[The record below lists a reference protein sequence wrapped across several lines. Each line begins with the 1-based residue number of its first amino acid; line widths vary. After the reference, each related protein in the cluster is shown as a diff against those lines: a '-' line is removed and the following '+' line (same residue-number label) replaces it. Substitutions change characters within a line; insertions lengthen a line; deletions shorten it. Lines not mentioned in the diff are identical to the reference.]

1 MADVRWNRGKRNSLL
16 LLLFL
21 AIVVNLP
28 LLHSTWTD
36 SRVENN
42 GVDVTATV
50 TDSSAAN
57 GHWLSFQFPED
68 VDPDQKTWH
77 VEVDQETYD
86 EADRTGQLQVRVLE
100 DDPAAFHAD
109 GEVESSIVLVFT
121 LIADVILLLLLLLIW
136 RSSGRLRG
144 QLQAI
149 ALEDVER
156 GGADVLLERLH
167 GEEYLVQ
174 GDVLEIEDGRVV
186 LDLGNRSIVVLLD
199 GHANPVGYQQSAQ
212 VRARLL

>member
-1 MADVRWNRGKRNSLL
+1 MADVRWSRGKRNSLFL
-16 LLLFL
+16 VLFL
-21 AIVVNLP
+21 AVVVNLP

-36 SRVENN
+36 SRVQSN

-50 TDSSAAN
+50 TDASSED
-57 GHWLSFQFPED
+57 GHWLSFQFPD
-68 VDPDQKTWH
+68 DIDPEQQTWH
-77 VEVDQETYD
+77 VQVDQETYD
-86 EADRTGQLQVRVLE
+86 EAERTRQLQVRVLE
-100 DDPAAFHAD
+100 DDPGSFRAD

-121 LIADVILLLLLLLIW
+121 LVADAILLLLLLLIW

-144 QLQAI
+144 QLQAV

-156 GGADVLLERLH
+156 GGADVLLERLQ
-167 GEEYLVQ
+167 GEEYLIR
-174 GDVLEIEDGRVV
+174 GDVLEIEPGRVV
-186 LDLGNRSIVVLLD
+186 LDLGNRSVVVLLD

>member
-1 MADVRWNRGKRNSLL
+1 MADVRWSRGKRNSLL
-16 LLLFL
+16 LVLFL
-21 AIVVNLP
+21 AVVVNLP

-36 SRVENN
+36 SRVQSN
-42 GVDVTATV
+42 GVDVTAAV
-50 TDSSAAN
+50 TDASSTDGN
-57 GHWLSFQFPED
+57 WLSFQYAED
-68 VDPDQKTWH
+68 VDPDQQTWH
-77 VEVDQETYD
+77 VQVDQETYD
-86 EADRTGQLQVRVLE
+86 EAERTGQLQVRVLE

-121 LIADVILLLLLLLIW
+121 LLADVILLLLLLLIW

-167 GEEYLVQ
+167 GEEYLIQ
-174 GDVLEIEDGRVV
+174 GDVLEMEDGRVV

>member
-1 MADVRWNRGKRNSLL
+1 MADVRWSRGKRNSLL

-21 AIVVNLP
+21 AVVVNLP

-36 SRVENN
+36 SRVQSN

-50 TDSSAAN
+50 TDASSAD
-57 GHWLSFQFPED
+57 GHWLSFQYSED
-68 VDPDQKTWH
+68 VDPDQQTWH
-77 VEVDQETYD
+77 VQVDQETYD
-86 EADRTGQLQVRVLE
+86 EAQRTGQLQVRVLE
-100 DDPAAFHAD
+100 DDPGAFRAD
-109 GEVESSIVLVFT
+109 GQVESSIVLVFT
-121 LIADVILLLLLLLIW
+121 LVADLILLLLLMLIW

-144 QLQAI
+144 QLRAI

-156 GGADVLLERLH
+156 GGADVLLERLQ
-167 GEEYLVQ
+167 GEEYLIR
-174 GDVLEIEDGRVV
+174 GDVLEIEPGRVV
-186 LDLGNRSIVVLLD
+186 LDLGNRSVAVLLD

>member
-1 MADVRWNRGKRNSLL
+1 MARQVNRSKRNSLL
-16 LLLFL
+16 LLVFL
-21 AIVVNLP
+21 AVVVNLP

-36 SRVENN
+36 SRIEAN

-50 TDSSAAN
+50 VDESSRDGN
-57 GHWLSFQFPED
+57 WLAFTLPES
-68 VDPDQKTWH
+68 VDPDQVTWH
-77 VEVDQETYD
+77 VEVEQETYD
-86 EADRTGQLQVRVLE
+86 EAERTGELQVRVLE
-100 DDPAAFHAD
+100 DDPAAFR
-109 GEVESSIVLVFT
+109 VEGQVDSTIVVVFT
-121 LIADVILLLLLLLIW
+121 LVADLVLLLVFVLLW

-156 GGADVLLERLH
+156 GGADVLLERLQ
-167 GEEYLVQ
+167 GEEYLVS
-174 GDVLEIEDGRVV
+174 GDVLEIEPGRVV

-199 GHANPVGYQQSAQ
+199 GHANPVGYQQSAR